1 MIIKRIYFKGLKIME
16 KFLSLKKLFTIKRLP
31 SLSKLF
37 IIKKL
42 PNLKKS
48 FIIKKILNLKV
59 RSKLLIC
66 FISISLYISL
76 VGISS
81 YNSMKAINKG
91 NDYIYNNNLV
101 SIQTLAQIQKNVI
114 SIKGDL
120 EVIILKKNPTVTQ
133 VKIDK
138 VSSLVDENNK
148 LLLKYNKVNIMSS
161 QDKNNEK
168 LNSTNAN
175 NDKIIKDLQELIS
188 EGKFVESDDLFQT
201 FNAVSSGLDNELQNL
216 IITHKESAR
225 ITNLTNR
232 NLFVK
237 SSIIIL
243 LITVSG
249 FIMAILLGILISGFI
264 AKGLNKSVDFAESL
278 SMGDLTKAIDIDLND
293 EIGILSKALN
303 KASQNTK
310 KLVVSIIEQ
319 VDKVN
324 TDNHNIYQS
333 TEEISADIQSVHEAT
348 YKINSD
354 INNINSGVNNISDL
368 SRQMISSIGVI
379 SDKAIV
385 TSGIS
390 KEIKERATKVKN
402 SAIESKKMVSSIYI
416 EKQAKILKA
425 IENGKVVKEI
435 KVMSD
440 LIDNISRQTKL
451 LSLNAAIEAARAGN
465 QGKGFAVVAD
475 EIGKLAVLSTGAVSD
490 IKNMVNLVEEAFSY
504 IAESSSE
511 ILELIDNKIS
521 KDYDLMLNMGNDYQK
536 DSEYMDAFSDYL
548 VHNTSDMKNT
558 IDKTNMSINS
568 VLTLLLD
575 VGGSSN
581 EIAASVSETS
591 KAMDYIV
598 EGCQDGA
605 NKGEDLRQ
613 LVQQFKI

>member
-1 MIIKRIYFKGLKIME
+1 MIKIIKLN
-16 KFLSLKKLFTIKRLP
+16 KLLV
-31 SLSKLF
+31 
-37 IIKKL
+37 IKK
-42 PNLKKS
+42 
-48 FIIKKILNLKV
+48 FLNLKV

-66 FISISLYISL
+66 FVAISLYISM

-81 YNSMKAINKG
+81 YISMKAINKG
-91 NDYIYNNNLV
+91 NEHIYNHNLL
-101 SIQTLAQIQKNVI
+101 SIQTLAEIQKNVI
-114 SIKGDL
+114 SITGEL
-120 EVIILKKNPTVTQ
+120 EILILKKNATVTQ
-133 VKIDK
+133 VKIEK
-138 VSSLVDENNK
+138 VNNLLAENNK
-148 LLLKYNKVNIMSS
+148 LLLQYNKVNIMSV
-161 QDKNNEK
+161 QDKNNEQ
-168 LNSTNAN
+168 LNSTN
-175 NDKIIKDLQELIS
+175 DTSTKLIVGLLDLIS
-188 EGKFVESDDLFQT
+188 ENNFDESDDLFQK
-201 FNAVSSGLDNELQNL
+201 FNSISSNLDNNLQNT
-216 IITHKESAR
+216 IIDHKESASM
-225 ITNLTNR
+225 TNLTNR

-243 LITVSG
+243 IVTVSG
-249 FIMAILLGILISGFI
+249 FIIAILLGLLISSII

-278 SMGDLTKAIDIDLND
+278 SQGNLTKVMDIDLND
-293 EIGILSKALN
+293 EVGMLSKALN

-324 TDNHNIYQS
+324 IDNQNIYKG
-333 TEEISADIQSVHEAT
+333 TEEISADIQSVNQAT

-354 INNINSGVNNISDL
+354 INNINSVVNNISNL
-368 SRQMISSIGVI
+368 SKQLISSIGLI

-435 KVMSD
+435 KVMSN
-440 LIDNISRQTKL
+440 LIDNISKQTKL
-451 LSLNAAIEAARAGN
+451 LSLNASIEAARAGQ
-465 QGKGFAVVAD
+465 QGRGFAVVAE
-475 EIGKLAVLSTGAVSD
+475 EIGKLAILSTGAVAD
-490 IKNMVNLVEEAFSY
+490 INNMVNLVEEAFSY
-504 IAESSSE
+504 IAQSSNE

-536 DSEYMDAFSDYL
+536 DSEYMDGFSDYL
-548 VHNTSDMKNT
+548 VYNTSDMKDT
-558 IDKTNMSINS
+558 IGKTNMSINS
-568 VLTLLLD
+568 VLKLLLE
-575 VGGSSN
+575 VGEGSN

-591 KAMDYIV
+591 KSMDYIV
-598 EGCQDGA
+598 SGCQDGT

>member
-1 MIIKRIYFKGLKIME
+1 MKKSLNLDKLLDMK
-16 KFLSLKKLFTIKRLP
+16 KFLNFNNSFFRKRFLNLNKLFVMKR
-31 SLSKLF
+31 F
-37 IIKKL
+37 
-42 PNLKKS
+42 
-48 FIIKKILNLKV
+48 LNLKV

-66 FISISLYISL
+66 FIAISLYISM

-91 NDYIYNNNLV
+91 NEHIYNHNLI

-114 SIKGDL
+114 SLQGYL
-120 EVIILKKNPTVTQ
+120 EIILLKKDATVFQ

-138 VSSLVDENNK
+138 VKNILEENNK
-148 LLLKYNKVNIMSS
+148 LLLLYNKVNILSE
-161 QDKNNEK
+161 QDKNNIQ
-168 LNSTNAN
+168 LNSINSNCT
-175 NDKIIKDLQELIS
+175 KQIMGLLDLINEN
-188 EGKFVESDDLFQT
+188 KFNETDDLFEK
-201 FNAVSSGLDNELQNL
+201 FNAMSSNLDNNLQNL
-216 IITHKESAR
+216 IIDHKESAK
-225 ITNLTNR
+225 ITNLTNK
-232 NLFVK
+232 NLFLK

-243 LITVSG
+243 AVTVSG
-249 FIMAILLGILISGFI
+249 FIIAILLGILISGVI
-264 AKGLNKSVDFAESL
+264 SKGLNKSVHFAESL
-278 SMGDLTKAIDIDLND
+278 SEGDLTKVIDIDLND

-303 KASQNTK
+303 KASENTK

-333 TEEISADIQSVHEAT
+333 TEEISADIQSVNGAT

-354 INNINSGVNNISDL
+354 INNINSVVNNISDI
-368 SRQMISSIGVI
+368 SEKMISSIGLI
-379 SDKAIV
+379 SEKAIV

-402 SAIESKKMVSSIYI
+402 NAMESKNMVSSIYI

-440 LIDNISRQTKL
+440 LIDNIAKQTKL
-451 LSLNAAIEAARAGN
+451 LSLNASIEAARAGE
-465 QGKGFAVVAD
+465 QGRGFAVVAD
-475 EIGKLAVLSTGAVSD
+475 EVGKLAVLSTAAVSD

-504 IAESSSE
+504 IAVSSSE

-521 KDYDLMLNMGNDYQK
+521 KDYDLMLNIGNDYQE
-536 DSEYMDAFSDYL
+536 DSEYMDLFSDYL
-548 VHNTSDMKNT
+548 VCNTSDMKDTIAETNT
-558 IDKTNMSINS
+558 SINA
-568 VLTLLLD
+568 VLKLLLE

-591 KAMDYIV
+591 KAMEYIV
-598 EGCQDGA
+598 SGCQDGA
-605 NKGEDLRQ
+605 NKGEDLRE
-613 LVQQFKI
+613 LVRQFKI